1 MAGKKPRFTDNRES
15 IVLLNSVFTIIKIN
29 YKKKTI
35 FVNGNLLKKVLNIF
49 AIHRLKKKRVKSM
62 KKVQK
67 EGKEDELLILFVAI
81 LTLAGLFFLYSTG
94 TYNGKVKFGDAGYY
108 LKKQLFASGLG
119 MIAFWVMARIDYHR
133 VAAFA
138 TVLYLCS
145 IALSTAVLFVGRS
158 YNGSKRWLAL
168 GPLSFQPA
176 EFAKA
181 AVILFLSFRISNRKK
196 KTDSL
201 WFMLRTMAALLPIVG
216 LVGTNNL
223 STAIIILGIGVI
235 LIFVAHPRY
244 LPFLGIGAAGIG
256 FVAIFLSMESYRL
269 ERLAIW
275 RDPEKYEKGFQ
286 TIQGL
291 YAIGSGGIFGRGMGN
306 SLQKLGFVPE
316 AQNDMI
322 FSIICE
328 ETGLFG
334 AILVILLFGGLIW
347 RLMVAAVRAEDLLGE
362 LIGAGIMGHI
372 ALQVI
377 LNIAVVTN
385 TIPNTGITLP
395 FISYGGTSVL
405 FLMGE
410 MGLALSVTRYSRA
423 A

>member
-1 MAGKKPRFTDNRES
+1 
-15 IVLLNSVFTIIKIN
+15 
-29 YKKKTI
+29 
-35 FVNGNLLKKVLNIF
+35 
-49 AIHRLKKKRVKSM
+49 M

-108 LKKQLFASGLG
+108 LKKQLFASVLG
-119 MIAFWVMARIDYHR
+119 MIAFWMMARIDYHR

-223 STAIIILGIGVI
+223 STAIII
-235 LIFVAHPRY
+235 
-244 LPFLGIGAAGIG
+244 LGIGAAGIG

-410 MGLALSVTRYSRA
+410 MGLALSVTRYSRTA
-423 A
+423 

>member
-1 MAGKKPRFTDNRES
+1 MNAGENPTGKTDMVL
-15 IVLLNSVFTIIKIN
+15 IVL
-29 YKKKTI
+29 
-35 FVNGNLLKKVLNIF
+35 VLVL
-49 AIHRLKKKRVKSM
+49 AAVGLAA
-62 KKVQK
+62 
-67 EGKEDELLILFVAI
+67 LFSA
-81 LTLAGLFFLYSTG
+81 SE
-94 TYNGKVKFGDAGYY
+94 YNGRVRFHDSAYY
-108 LKKQLFASGLG
+108 FKKQLFATALGLL
-119 MIAFWVMARIDYHR
+119 VMYLASRVDYRIPVKLAPGAYILSL
-133 VAAFA
+133 F
-138 TVLYLCS
+138 
-145 IALSTAVLFVGRS
+145 LSTAVLLFGQEI
-158 YNGSKRWLAL
+158 NGSKRWLNL
-168 GPLSFQPA
+168 GPLSFQPS
-176 EFAKA
+176 EYSKV
-181 AVILFLSFRISNRKK
+181 AVILFLVWQISRTKS
-196 KTDSL
+196 KTTGF
-201 WFMLRTMAALLPIVG
+201 WFMCRTMMTLLPVVG
-216 LVGTNNL
+216 LVGSNNL
-223 STAIIILGIGVI
+223 STAVIILGIGVM
-235 LIFVAHPRY
+235 LIFVANPRY
-244 LPFLGIGAAGIG
+244 LQFLALGSAGVGFIAVFLAA
-256 FVAIFLSMESYRL
+256 ESYRL

-372 ALQVI
+372 AIQVI

>member
-1 MAGKKPRFTDNRES
+1 
-15 IVLLNSVFTIIKIN
+15 
-29 YKKKTI
+29 
-35 FVNGNLLKKVLNIF
+35 
-49 AIHRLKKKRVKSM
+49 M

-108 LKKQLFASGLG
+108 LKKQLFASVLG

-181 AVILFLSFRISNRKK
+181 AVILFLSVRISNRKK
-196 KTDSL
+196 KTDSP

-316 AQNDMI
+316 AQNGNRTVWSYTGYPSVWRPDL
-322 FSIICE
+322 
-328 ETGLFG
+328 ETH
-334 AILVILLFGGLIW
+334 GGSGSG
-347 RLMVAAVRAEDLLGE
+347 RGS
-362 LIGAGIMGHI
+362 AGRTDRRRNHGPYCTPGNPEYCCCYKYDS
-372 ALQVI
+372 QYRDY
-377 LNIAVVTN
+377 IAVYQLWRNICIVFDGRDGAC
-385 TIPNTGITLP
+385 IVSHQIFPCCI
-395 FISYGGTSVL
+395 
-405 FLMGE
+405 E
-410 MGLALSVTRYSRA
+410 
-423 A
+423 